1 MNTANLI
8 DRRNSID
15 AATVMMAT
23 VSNAC
28 HNVCRKSTVDA
39 IDALIAQ
46 LAAERKD
53 VANEIS
59 RRIHRFDGVPVLQAR
74 IAYGAKSAKVACA
87 KPSDSCDE
95 PSISLTAY
103 NALLRRLG
111 VPEGETPRSMEAFPV
126 VVLGRSGQTVAAIA
140 PTSNAQM

>member
-1 MNTANLI
+1 MSDPTLTE
-8 DRRNSID
+8 RRNSID

-28 HNVCRKSTVDA
+28 RNVCRKSTVEA
-39 IDALIAQ
+39 IDALVAQ
-46 LAAERKD
+46 LASERED
-53 VANEIS
+53 VAEEIS

-74 IAYGAKSAKVACA
+74 IAYGGKYAKVACA

-111 VPEGETPRSMEAFPV
+111 VPEGETLRSMEAFPV

-140 PTSNAQM
+140 PIVL